1 MRFLLFTTLLALT
14 LNASHVSWYGN
25 FDKAHQ
31 AAIKENKKLMVLLI
45 EKDCKSCRES
55 IKTTF
60 LNQPYI
66 DEINDNFIS
75 VIVTKNQKESYPI
88 EMLYTF
94 TYPTLFFLDNR
105 ELFVCK
111 PIRGEVTSER
121 LKNHLKLCK

>member
-1 MRFLLFTTLLALT
+1 MRFLLLATLLALT

-45 EKDCKSCRES
+45 EKDCKSSQES

-60 LNQPYI
+60 INQPYI
-66 DEINDNFIS
+66 EEINDNFIS

-94 TYPTLFFLDNR
+94 TYPSLFFLDNR

-111 PIRGEVTSER
+111 PIRGEVTPDK
-121 LKNHLKLCK
+121 LKNYLKQCD